1 MSFTCVRPKIHSC
14 IIGYVRVYI
23 FCLIRDDCVVC
34 LMHIQYSHKEM
45 KNATLIFSY
54 PGHFLYRCKSCSN
67 ACKACRYLDRWP
79 TRLTPRV
86 YLCSDGTYHGF
97 QDTSVCLFQCK
108 WWISVCAQVCVGE
121 KKKKIWK
128 LHFYFW
134 CHAGYKWALGPSDQP
149 LHQFTARL
157 EVLLLLSFS
166 PTSSPSLALCY
177 ISALWLLFFSSFAAF
192 LPALGWTLGD
202 VNESH
207 VLCDFCTSLCSRAAG
222 QRNMGDNS
230 PLHWKTG
237 EKWRGVKSG

>member
-14 IIGYVRVYI
+14 IIGYVCVYI

-121 KKKKIWK
+121 KKKKKSENYISISGVMLGISGPWGHLTSLFINLLPDWK
-128 LHFYFW
+128 YS
-134 CHAGYKWALGPSDQP
+134 CCSPSP
-149 LHQFTARL
+149 PHPRLLWLFVTFLLSGSFSSARL
-157 EVLLLLSFS
+157 
-166 PTSSPSLALCY
+166 
-177 ISALWLLFFSSFAAF
+177 LLFFLLWGEHWVMLMKAMSFVISA
-192 LPALGWTLGD
+192 PA
-202 VNESH
+202 
-207 VLCDFCTSLCSRAAG
+207 CAAG
-222 QRNMGDNS
+222 QQGRGIWEIIPHFTERQVKN
-230 PLHWKTG
+230 G
-237 EKWRGVKSG
+237 EE

>member
-1 MSFTCVRPKIHSC
+1 MLAKLADIWTDGQLVSLLVCICAQMGPTMVSRILLCVCFNVNDEYLCVRK
-14 IIGYVRVYI
+14 
-23 FCLIRDDCVVC
+23 CVWV
-34 LMHIQYSHKEM
+34 K
-45 KNATLIFSY
+45 
-54 PGHFLYRCKSCSN
+54 
-67 ACKACRYLDRWP
+67 
-79 TRLTPRV
+79 
-86 YLCSDGTYHGF
+86 
-97 QDTSVCLFQCK
+97 
-108 WWISVCAQVCVGE
+108 